1 MLSGDVNIN
10 EFSGQT
16 PYKIMFGPDVCGS
29 TRRVHLILERGGQ
42 GRMIKEQIDF
52 ANDQLTHMYTL
63 IISQP
68 DKTYR
73 INIDGKEVAA
83 GNLVDDVEDMTAEPK
98 MIPDPNAVKPENWV
112 EEAQIADAE
121 DKKPEGWDENET
133 WTPRIIDNPDYKG
146 PWTAP
151 LIPNPA
157 FKLDKDLAVYN
168 LAFVGFDLWQ
178 VKAGTIFDNILVTD
192 DLAEAQKALETLFLP
207 FKELEI
213 AAERVFVDGNT
224 STESSINKEV
234 NDEQD
239 REQDQEEDQLESG
252 SEHTEL

>member
-1 MLSGDVNIN
+1 MLSGDVNID

-16 PYKIMFGPDVCGS
+16 PYKIMFGPDVCGT

-42 GRMIKEQIDF
+42 GRMIKKQIDF
-52 ANDQLTHMYTL
+52 TNDEFTHMYTL

-73 INIDGKEVAA
+73 ILIDGKEVAT
-83 GNLVDDVEDMTAEPK
+83 GNLVNDIEDMTAEPE
-98 MIPDPNAVKPENWV
+98 MIPDSNAVKPENWV
-112 EEAQIADAE
+112 EESQIADAE
-121 DKKPEGWDENET
+121 DKKPEDWDENET
-133 WTPRIIDNPDYKG
+133 WTPRMIDNPDYKG

-192 DLAEAQKALETLFLP
+192 DLAEAQKALETLFIP

-213 AAERVFVDGNT
+213 AAESVFVNGST
-224 STESSINKEV
+224 STESLNNEV
-234 NDEQD
+234 SGEQ
-239 REQDQEEDQLESG
+239 EQQEDEDQLESG
-252 SEHTEL
+252 SEHTDL